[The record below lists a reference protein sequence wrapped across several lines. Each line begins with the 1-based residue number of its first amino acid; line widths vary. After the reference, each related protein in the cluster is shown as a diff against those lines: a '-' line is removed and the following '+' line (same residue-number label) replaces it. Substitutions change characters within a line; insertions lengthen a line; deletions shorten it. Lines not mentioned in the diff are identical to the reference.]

1 MPTTETTTTLQ
12 ATTTTTAAAAE
23 QATTETT
30 TAAAPTS
37 RRRVKVEQ
45 ATTTAPLGMANIY
58 RKGIGEK
65 HAAAT
70 VFFTERE
77 ANDGFTVRRLGGQA
91 PSAYTSTRGAAGA
104 INAAFLNAA
113 HHGLTVAELLAVTA
127 ENCLGKNGATGNP
140 YDKLVAHVKSYHLQA
155 DSKRAAANG
164 LVKAII
170 ANGWNWNEVQ
180 RNAVLLDGKPWDGQL
195 FKRSVTANTIVL
207 PVVLLAL
214 HFKATASF
222 KKALGLTD

>member
-1 MPTTETTTTLQ
+1 MNTTTENATTLQ
-12 ATTTTTAAAAE
+12 ATATTTE
-23 QATTETT
+23 NT

-45 ATTTAPLGMANIY
+45 AEQATPLGMANIY
-58 RKGIGEK
+58 RKGIGDN

-70 VFFTERE
+70 MFFQERE

-104 INAAFLNAA
+104 LNVAFLNAA
-113 HHGLTVAELLAVTA
+113 HHGLTVAELLTVT
-127 ENCLGKNGATGNP
+127 EKNCLGKSGVTGNP
-140 YDKLVAHVKSYHLQA
+140 YDKLVAHVKSFHLQA

-170 ANGWNWNEVQ
+170 ANGWNWHTIQ
-180 RNAVLLDGKPWDGQL
+180 QNAVLLDGKPWDGQL
-195 FKRSVTANTIVL
+195 FKRSVTPSTVVL

>member
-1 MPTTETTTTLQ
+1 MNTTTENAAAATLQ
-12 ATTTTTAAAAE
+12 ATENTTTTAAA
-23 QATTETT
+23 TN
-30 TAAAPTS
+30 

-45 ATTTAPLGMANIY
+45 ATDTAPLGMVRIFS
-58 RKGIGEK
+58 KGIGDN

-70 VFFTERE
+70 MFFQERA
-77 ANDGFTVRRLGGQA
+77 ANDGYTVRRLGGQA

-104 INAAFLNAA
+104 LNVAFLNAA
-113 HHGLTVAELLAVTA
+113 HHGVTVADLLNVTA
-127 ENCLGKNGATGNP
+127 AACLGKGGVTGNP
-140 YDKLVAHVKSYHLQA
+140 YDKLVAHMKSFHLQA

-195 FKRSVTANTIVL
+195 FKRSVTPSTIVL

-214 HFKATASF
+214 HFKATPSF
-222 KKALGLTD
+222 RKALGLTD